1 MKSESPSAKGARLEL
16 IVCVDLMR
24 QGWETFRAMSPVG
37 ITDVVCIKRNCVLR
51 VQVKSTTN
59 SWGASLR
66 GNNVLAVVSN
76 NGPVRYF
83 CKRRF
88 ASMVLFESIEVLK
101 PQRRIKKVK

>member
-16 IVCVDLMR
+16 TVAIDLMR
-24 QGWETFRAMSPVG
+24 QKWEVFRAMSPVG
-37 ITDVVCIKRNCVLR
+37 KTDLCIIKRNALLR

-59 SWGASLR
+59 DWERSLC

-83 CKRRF
+83 AKRKF
-88 ASMVLFESIEVLK
+88 ASMILFESIEILR
-101 PQRRIKKVK
+101 QHRRKKE